1 MEIIIGILMLT
12 ILFGIG
18 LFAGMFFGWNAAKRN
33 YSAEIENLKTRL
45 NIADNNDHSDALGRF
60 TPESSLGKPF

>member
-1 MEIIIGILMLT
+1 METIIGILILT

-18 LFAGMFFGWNAAKRN
+18 LFAGMFFGWNAAKKN

-45 NIADNNDHSDALGRF
+45 DIADNNDHRGADGRY
-60 TPESSLGKPF
+60 TAESSLGKPF